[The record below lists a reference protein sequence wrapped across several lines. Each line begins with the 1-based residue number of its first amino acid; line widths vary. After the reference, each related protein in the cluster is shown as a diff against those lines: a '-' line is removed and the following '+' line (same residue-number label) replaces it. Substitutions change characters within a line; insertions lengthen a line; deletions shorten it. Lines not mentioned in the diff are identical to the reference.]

1 MNPGQLF
8 PRRCAGMVQSS
19 TLELED
25 LKFEVEKLIF
35 AKKKSTLLEDQQKTY
50 LRFQYSK
57 DDAVVVFD
65 TFLPSI

>member
-1 MNPGQLF
+1 
-8 PRRCAGMVQSS
+8 MVQSS